1 MARIM
6 CPNTITYTG
15 GEMYWIAKYR
25 GTYEVRR
32 ETSPCDDRN
41 ATVFTGSF
49 DKCKA
54 YLEEL
59 KVLNADC
66 DLNL

>member
-6 CPNTITYTG
+6 YPNTITYIG
-15 GEMYWIAKYR
+15 SEMYWIVKYR

-32 ETSPCDDRN
+32 ETPPCDDRN

-59 KVLNADC
+59 KVFYADYG
-66 DLNL
+66 LNL